1 MEKKQVTNSKVMLWG
16 LEKATSK
23 QLKEY
28 EGKNN
33 NPKSTIKKKV
43 DKNEK
48 PVKGKKV
55 EKRFDPSEDYG
66 VQDLAFLKK
75 ESSRIDKEIEND
87 IDYDENLDL
96 QDKIYELIDT
106 LEEMSEKFGSGLRSV
121 LEPTKE
127 QFEDIDGDSSDD
139 EYGRGIDILP
149 PKSKA
154 KNISQSKVRVEK
166 GSDKAKEIGQKLAE
180 ARKKKREETG
190 KLTVK
195 EQADKKREEKSKLR
209 NEKSKPWYYV
219 GIIPRG
225 YREATEDE
233 AIKNHKVGS
242 YGKYEVD
249 TLKYEFYDKY
259 NILLSHDL
267 TETEMKM
274 ALLGIPKKINR
285 SYQEIE
291 ILENKLE
298 NNKYSE
304 SQHHSYDNKLAEER
318 HTLKNLKKAFN
329 WIYKQWCQRKGKPYV
344 KKVFSPLEKEEVIH
358 TKTETVFIPTKKEVI
373 DTRITIPTE
382 MKKEIKK
389 LTHDFE
395 NAFHKISIPH
405 KAFTDHRLSSKYAK
419 KLYDKNIL
427 LIPEH
432 YHEEDVKKYFYDKKG
447 SGIGSKDAQK
457 LISLGYKPEMN
468 DIGDY
473 QLDRDL
479 SIDRARVYRNN
490 KTGRAY
496 VVHRGTKE
504 ASDWL
509 NNLVYGLSPSLYRFT
524 NRYKT
529 AKDVQEKALA
539 KYGDNVDVIGHSQ
552 GAKLAEM
559 LSKGDKRVKDVITY
573 NRPVGLKE
581 AMTPLD
587 KNVIDIR
594 SSYDPVS
601 MFAPLQRNNKP
612 IMLKNESW
620 NPLSQHN
627 SSSLLE
633 NPNFD
638 IGDTQGEGLVNRKPH
653 EKQRL
658 EDIVQSVVFMKPYW
672 NVTNAKKWLKQHNY
686 YNDEVDNKPTQIRFR
701 QYNPEDLRDRHF
713 ISKKLKNENILL
725 IISVMNNRGSGFML
739 NNYEFLTPEEQK
751 TLEYKKFF
759 EAQTRHQQANERLE
773 KEQKEN
779 LKKIKKATVS
789 RVKKGS
795 QAAKDWGLK
804 MKEAREAKR
813 KNNL

>member
-1 MEKKQVTNSKVMLWG
+1 MN
-16 LEKATSK
+16 
-23 QLKEY
+23 
-28 EGKNN
+28 
-33 NPKSTIKKKV
+33 
-43 DKNEK
+43 
-48 PVKGKKV
+48 
-55 EKRFDPSEDYG
+55 
-66 VQDLAFLKK
+66 
-75 ESSRIDKEIEND
+75 
-87 IDYDENLDL
+87 
-96 QDKIYELIDT
+96 
-106 LEEMSEKFGSGLRSV
+106 EKFGGGIGRSV
-121 LEPTKE
+121 LEPTRE
-127 QFEDIDGDSSDD
+127 QYEDIDGDSSDD
-139 EYGRGIDILP
+139 EYGQGLITDKRIMSLLGGSIDEVK

-154 KNISQSKVRVEK
+154 KNKKVSESKVRVEK

-180 ARKKKREETG
+180 ARRKKREESG

-209 NEKSKPWYYV
+209 NEKSKPWFYV
-219 GIIPRG
+219 GIIPKG

-233 AIKNHKVGS
+233 AIRNHKVGS

-267 TETEMKM
+267 TETEMTM
-274 ALLGIPKKINR
+274 ALLGIPKKIKK

-291 ILENKLE
+291 IFEAKLE

-318 HTLKNLKKAFN
+318 HTLKNLIKAYN
-329 WIYKQWCQRKGKPYV
+329 WVYKQWCHKKGKPYV
-344 KKVFSPLEKEEVIH
+344 KKVFSPPEKVEVIRTD
-358 TKTETVFIPTKKEVI
+358 TKVFIPTIKEKIDPRIEMLPKKV
-373 DTRITIPTE
+373 
-382 MKKEIKK
+382 KKEIKK

-405 KAFTDHRLSSKYAK
+405 KAFTDHRLSPKYAK
-419 KLYDKNIL
+419 KLYEKNIL
-427 LIPEH
+427 LLPEH

-479 SIDRARVYRNN
+479 SIDRARVYKNN

-504 ASDWL
+504 ASDWF

-524 NRYKT
+524 NRFKT

-601 MFAPLQRNNKP
+601 MFAPLQRDNKP
-612 IMLKNESW
+612 IMLKNDSW

-638 IGDTQGEGLVNRKPH
+638 IGDTQGEGLVNRKPDNNDM
-653 EKQRL
+653 K
-658 EDIVQSVVFMKPYW
+658 DIIQSVVFIKPHW
-672 NVTNAKKWLKQHNY
+672 NVTNAKKWLKQHDLY
-686 YNDEVDNKPTQIRFR
+686 SEEVHDKPSQIRFR
-701 QYNPEDLRDRHF
+701 QYNPQDLEGRHF
-713 ISKKLKNENILL
+713 ISNKLKGENIIL
-725 IISVMNNRGSGFML
+725 IISRMNNKGKGFMI
-739 NNYEFLTPEEQK
+739 NNKEIMTPEEQK

-759 EAQTRHQQANERLE
+759 DAQLRHQKANERLE
-773 KEQKEN
+773 EEKEKF
-779 LKKIKKATVS
+779 LKNTKKATKT
-789 RVKKGS
+789 RVLKGS
-795 QAAKDWGLK
+795 QEAKDK
-804 MKEAREAKR
+804 MAAIRAK
-813 KNNL
+813 KKK